1 MKRFRISLV
10 ILFLCVTS
18 FAQDFVLKTSPLI
31 SSPLY
36 SEERVINEI
45 IDRIRSGVYN
55 GYTVDLCVDD
65 PKRCEVDV
73 FEPYKKEREGK
84 IVYEL
89 RLDKGMWPCLHAE
102 VQQAV
107 LREIIYYTWGHPTKA
122 HPPLDVSISETD
134 KSSPLDLL
142 SPHSK
147 KMYLQFGQPE
157 YLVGGKGKNA
167 YGPNCWYNSIAAI
180 ADKDSHYA
188 HKKNLAKASWE
199 KHRFMGPTEFR
210 FHMNSF
216 EEVSTPQFGDII
228 RYYTDEEIYSGIV
241 FGGEIHAAVYV
252 GRADIDADGKGTL
265 REIALTKNGR
275 NDLNFLMFQDVEA
288 MDEIY
293 LAKLPE
299 DSPLLKKSGGKDPRK
314 KGYFRVK
321 SGSKLL
327 DPAEVGKI
335 SDCYAAYLIDQLNYR
350 DRWDCLSGETD
361 PPPGDNDTCYDYP
374 CKWLILKSVR

>member
-1 MKRFRISLV
+1 M
-10 ILFLCVTS
+10 ILCITS
-18 FAQDFVLKTSPLI
+18 FAQDFVVKTSPLI
-31 SSPLY
+31 TSPLY
-36 SEERVINEI
+36 READVINEI
-45 IDRIRSGVYN
+45 INRIRSGVYN

-65 PKRCEVDV
+65 PKRCEVGV
-73 FEPYKKEREGK
+73 FEQYKKEREGK

-102 VQQAV
+102 VQKAV
-107 LREIIYYTWGHPTKA
+107 FREIIYYTWGHPTRA
-122 HPPLDVSISETD
+122 HPPLNVSISETD
-134 KSSPLDLL
+134 NSSPLDHL

-147 KMYLQFGQPE
+147 KMYLQFGRSE
-157 YLVGGKGKNA
+157 YLVGGLGRNA

-180 ADKDSHYA
+180 ADKDSLYA
-188 HKKNLAKASWE
+188 RKKNLAAASWE
-199 KHRFMGPTEFR
+199 KHRFMGTTEFR

-216 EEVSTPQFGDII
+216 EEVSIPKFGDII

-252 GRADIDADGKGTL
+252 GRTDTATDGKGTL

-288 MDEIY
+288 MDKLY

-327 DPAEVGKI
+327 DPATVGTI
-335 SDCYAAYLIDQLNYR
+335 SDSYAAYLIDQLNYR
-350 DRWDCLSGETD
+350 DRWDCLSGKKD

-374 CKWLILKSVR
+374 RKWLILKSVR